1 MENVGTRWVGSGEEG
16 GAEDGRNR
24 EIPGLREARDA
35 TGDPYVSGAATG
47 RVRHEQVRGQARAG
61 VTGVRRLGGKQEARF
76 FKLRTEVN
84 SDTAEQTTLR
94 TAL

>member
-1 MENVGTRWVGSGEEG
+1 MEDVGNRWVGSREEG

-47 RVRHEQVRGQARAG
+47 RVRNEQVRGQARAG
-61 VTGVRRLGGKQEARF
+61 VTGVRRLGGSKRPSSGW
-76 FKLRTEVN
+76 TEVN